1 MQVSQE
7 VQRTMDPS
15 SASVPSQS
23 HPPFSIG
30 NDKHVWDGATGRY
43 RVVSPTP
50 GSPSNP
56 GVTSETNARANP
68 RSRNRTSTMADLA
81 SMNEI
86 PESVKEEFLA
96 VLNYFEKKSWTKND
110 LLKALTGA
118 YLEMKYISVQ
128 SEQQAEDFRKHWSE
142 REAFWN
148 QSWVEREE
156 KHDHFIGQLKRE
168 NFDSQQD
175 SKNQTQKAFQAH
187 TQLKEALESG
197 KSLVKAAQVL
207 ESKVEEL
214 QGKVEAGVEL
224 EEKLSKVQQKLVD
237 YEAKNN
243 SKQAELATSEIK
255 NSDLQPTLEG
265 EGEEVVQ
272 SIKCEDCHKVFSTRK
287 LLQDHVKKSHKKDLK
302 CSLCDLVFLY
312 KSKLDRHRL
321 VHTTETQFKCDVCG
335 KKFNQK
341 FNLKSH
347 ASVHTDVK
355 LFPCLECNQSFSRK
369 NYLKKHMGK
378 CHK

>member
-43 RVVSPTP
+43 RVVSDRVCLVYDKVSETHRAVDKSGRWIPTP

-118 YLEMKYISVQ
+118 CLEMKYIFVQ
-128 SEQQAEDFRKHWSE
+128 SEQQAQDFRKYWFE
-142 REAFWN
+142 REEFWS

-156 KHDHFIGQLKRE
+156 KHNHLIGQLKSE
-168 NFDSQQD
+168 IFDSQQD
-175 SKNQTQKAFQAH
+175 SKDQTQKVFEAH
-187 TQLKEALESG
+187 TQLMAGSG
-197 KSLVKAAQVL
+197 VWKVL
-207 ESKVEEL
+207 
-214 QGKVEAGVEL
+214 
-224 EEKLSKVQQKLVD
+224 
-237 YEAKNN
+237 
-243 SKQAELATSEIK
+243 
-255 NSDLQPTLEG
+255 
-265 EGEEVVQ
+265 
-272 SIKCEDCHKVFSTRK
+272 C
-287 LLQDHVKKSHKKDLK
+287 
-302 CSLCDLVFLY
+302 
-312 KSKLDRHRL
+312 
-321 VHTTETQFKCDVCG
+321 
-335 KKFNQK
+335 
-341 FNLKSH
+341 
-347 ASVHTDVK
+347 
-355 LFPCLECNQSFSRK
+355 
-369 NYLKKHMGK
+369 
-378 CHK
+378 